1 MSKNGLKFTQTA
13 TVLSFGLIFGGCNV
27 ADTTPPS
34 FTNPVKIERNPNPS
48 VPLAGVLSFA
58 TDEPV
63 ETAIQVSDGKNEWT
77 LEYDQTK
84 DPQQGLPVIG
94 MRADREHKIS
104 VVIRDLAGNETK
116 AESTLT
122 FTTPPLPEGEDKFP
136 PLEVTVQDT
145 ESMEPGI
152 TLLSVRR
159 NKAQRTNLV
168 LGDPEI
174 KAFNQKFGMLLAI
187 DHQGEPLWYYEQDSR
202 ISDFEVLENGNIIY
216 LTQDFR
222 AIEIDWLGNIINT
235 WWATGRPKG
244 KAEGIPLNTDTLHH
258 DIYDLPNGNLAVL
271 GTEIRT
277 IDNYYTSE
285 TDPNAPRKPQ
295 KVMGDIII
303 EFTRDGEIVW
313 EWNTFDH
320 LDVFRIGYE
329 TFSGYWERR
338 GFPDTLDWTH
348 ANNLV
353 YDEKDDAWLISLRYQ
368 SAIVK
373 VDRKTGDFLWILGE
387 PSGWEEKLQEK
398 LFTLEGDG
406 KWFYF
411 QHSPTPTPHGNY
423 LVYDNR
429 TFGARP
435 FDPPVPL
442 AESYSRVVEYELDE
456 ETMTAKEVWTSE
468 IPGEETVVTFAVGA
482 VDWLPETNNVLV
494 SYGYLVPKDKINQVE
509 WDTILS
515 INGWTRVREFKYTNP
530 AEIVWEIIMDNGSEP
545 GAVGWI
551 IFTSDRVQLPYTN

>member
-34 FTNPVKIERNPNPS
+34 FTNPVKIERNSNPS

-63 ETAIQVSDGKNEWT
+63 ETTIQVSDGKNEWT

-122 FTTPPLPEGEDKFP
+122 FTTPPLPEGADQFP
-136 PLEVTVQDT
+136 PLDVTVQET

-159 NKAQRTNLV
+159 NKAQRSNLV
-168 LGDPEI
+168 QGDREI

-222 AIEIDWLGNIINT
+222 AVEIDWLGNIINS

-303 EFTRDGEIVW
+303 EFTRDGEVVW

-373 VDRKTGDFLWILGE
+373 VDRQTGDFLWILGE
-387 PSGWEEKLQEK
+387 PSGWEEKLQDK

-442 AESYSRVVEYELDE
+442 AESYSRVVEYELDK